1 MEPVTD
7 DARPAEVDDDDD
19 IVVLSWWQHPVNVIA
34 LVVATLLIG
43 GMVGWLVADTAAD
56 PGGSEVDVG
65 FLHDMRV
72 HHDQAVQMSWI
83 FLTRPDTDPGLR
95 TIARSIIVG
104 QSQDTGR
111 MIQLLRDMD
120 APEAPETDEAMAWMG
135 MPTTHDA
142 MPGMATEAELE
153 ALGRAGGADADQQFV
168 DLMVRHHQGGVHM
181 AEFAATEADNAAVRS
196 MASSLVNS
204 QTAEIEELQGRI
216 D

>member
-7 DARPAEVDDDDD
+7 AAQVDADHDDDDV
-19 IVVLSWWQHPVNVIA
+19 VVLSWWQHPVNVIA

-43 GMVGWLVADTAAD
+43 GMVGWLISDTAAD
-56 PGGSEVDVG
+56 PAGSEVDVG
-65 FLHDMRV
+65 VLQDMRM
-72 HHDQAVQMSWI
+72 HHDQAVQMAWI

-104 QSQDTGR
+104 QSQETGR

-120 APEAPETDEAMAWMG
+120 AAEAPETDEAMAWMG

-142 MPGMATEAELE
+142 MPGMATEKELV
-153 ALGRAGGADADQQFV
+153 ALGDADGADADALFV
-168 DLMVRHHQGGVHM
+168 ELMTRHHQGGVHM
-181 AEFAATEADNAAVRS
+181 AEFAASEGENAAVRS
-196 MASSLVNS
+196 MAESVVNS
-204 QTAEIEELQGRI
+204 QTAEIHELEGRV

>member
-7 DARPAEVDDDDD
+7 AAPVDADHDDDDV
-19 IVVLSWWQHPVNVIA
+19 VVLSWWQHPVNVIA

-43 GMVGWLVADTAAD
+43 GMVGWLISDTAAD
-56 PGGSEVDVG
+56 PAGSDVDVG
-65 FLHDMRV
+65 FLQDMRV
-72 HHDQAVQMSWI
+72 HHDQAVQMAWI

-104 QSQDTGR
+104 QSQETGR

-120 APEAPETDEAMAWMG
+120 AAEAPETDEAMAWMG

-142 MPGMATEAELE
+142 MPGMATEEELV
-153 ALGRAGGADADQQFV
+153 ALGDADSADADALFV
-168 DLMVRHHQGGVHM
+168 ELMTRHHQGGVHM
-181 AEFAATEADNAAVRS
+181 AEFAASEGENTAVRS
-196 MASSLVNS
+196 MAESVVNS
-204 QTAEIEELQGRI
+204 QTAEIHELEGRV